1 MILNLVKVI
10 LFGLFLSI
18 NLQTNQNQE
27 LLGDDGAGLPEEH
40 VIFEVNASKLLVVI
54 NHVDM
59 VDLTILSRDGKK
71 LNTSLPDE
79 TKRFLVEYTGI
90 TSSIQNQDYGEL
102 EAKELHLIL
111 SEMIG
116 KEVENIISISFPIS
130 NRIYCLLKLK
140 DENKA
145 TLFKLTLTENLI
157 LDTER
162 IFDFSLLNIGN
173 RGLDKL
179 MWRIPL
185 VMVLDKYDKELA
197 CNWVDNET
205 LRQLSSQSM
214 EVSEISNNFTYSY
227 DHTSFIYNDCIYA
240 SDLYS
245 NEYAIYSL
253 NESIKSLENGTRV
266 YIKRIYYSD
275 DNMGLIY
282 SRFNKKINKVIR
294 SNNYRFD
301 LIPIGN

>member
-27 LLGDDGAGLPEEH
+27 LLGDDGAGLPEEP

-145 TLFKLTLTENLI
+145 SLFKLTLTENLI

-162 IFDFSLLNIGN
+162 IFDFKSQNIGN
-173 RGLDKL
+173 ISNEKL
-179 MWRIPL
+179 RKRTPL

-245 NEYAIYSL
+245 KEYTIYSL